1 MTGTSTAAAWL
12 RVEARVVVGD
22 AGTGG
27 IGVGEPFVLAIEAR
41 HPPGGIALLPEE
53 VDLGEAV
60 GERTHHRS
68 HVRRTEAGVEIDR
81 YQLEL
86 IAFDSGDV
94 TVPSI
99 PLALGS
105 TTAKTDPIPLSI
117 ESGFSEDELKVA
129 SSTLPQAIP
138 ELESMAAADPQPETI
153 RGPDYT
159 LFWVLGGLA
168 LAGLLWIV
176 LRRLARRASTKPAP
190 PPPPPR
196 PAHEIA
202 RERLDAIAPLL
213 EDEDLKPFFIE
224 LSEVLREYAGGRY
237 GFDSLEL
244 TIDELT
250 QKLETKQTPGLDVA
264 LLKGVLTRADLVKFA
279 KYKADVDE
287 ARRGLSDARAILD
300 ATAPRED
307 TA

>member
-1 MTGTSTAAAWL
+1 MTGTSTSAGWL
-12 RVEARVVVGD
+12 EVDARILTGD
-22 AGTGG
+22 AGTG
-27 IGVGEPFVLAIEAR
+27 IGVGQPFFLTIEAR

-53 VDLGEAV
+53 VKLGDAL
-60 GERTHHRS
+60 GERTGRRS
-68 HVRRTEAGVEIDR
+68 HERKTEAGVEIDQYR
-81 YQLEL
+81 LEL
-86 IAFDSGDV
+86 IAFDSGEV

-105 TTAKTDPIPLSI
+105 TTAETAPIALVV

-138 ELESMAAADPQPETI
+138 ELESMAAADPQPEKI

-159 LFWVLGGLA
+159 LFWVIGGLA
-168 LAGLLWIV
+168 LAGLLWLA
-176 LRRLARRASTKPAP
+176 LRRLARRASVKPAP

-202 RERLDAIAPLL
+202 RERLMAIAPLV

-244 TIDELT
+244 TIDELM
-250 QKLETKQTPGLDVA
+250 QKLEAKNTSGLDVA
-264 LLKGVLTRADLVKFA
+264 RLQAVLTRADLVKFA
-279 KYKADVDE
+279 KYKADVEE
-287 ARRGLSDARAILD
+287 ARQGLSDALAIVE
-300 ATAPRED
+300 ATIPRED
-307 TA
+307 AA